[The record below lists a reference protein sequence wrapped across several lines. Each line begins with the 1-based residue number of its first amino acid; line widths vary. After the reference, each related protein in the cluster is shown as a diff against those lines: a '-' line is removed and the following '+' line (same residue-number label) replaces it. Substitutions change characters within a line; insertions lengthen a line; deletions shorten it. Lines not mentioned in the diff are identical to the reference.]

1 MQALLATF
9 SSVKSFSKRIMP
21 IRLRTTFL
29 MHLQSLKRHPK
40 PVGNKLD
47 RIKSLRRLKVPIEA
61 VVDIGVQTATH
72 ELIEAIPD
80 KPHFLFEPVPT
91 WYQAIKE
98 NYRCMKHTLYPIALS
113 NQSGFTWLI
122 QSSMHGD
129 GQVTHASIS
138 NARLTPDNQRIV
150 SCDQINVDRLDSFSA
165 DFPANYLLKIDV
177 DGQELN
183 VLEGAS
189 GCIDKASIIIIEADY
204 SSVSHR
210 ALFVEGFG
218 FQLIDIIDRGMYGEV
233 LWQCDLVFIRND
245 LMNESLRPPMFDRQ
259 HWHPIP

>member
-1 MQALLATF
+1 
-9 SSVKSFSKRIMP
+9 MP
-21 IRLRTTFL
+21 GRLRTAFR
-29 MHLQSLKRHPK
+29 MHLQSLKRYPK
-40 PVGNKLD
+40 PVANKLD

-72 ELIEAIPD
+72 ELIKSIPD
-80 KPHFLFEPVPT
+80 KPHFLFEPVPN
-91 WYQAIKE
+91 WHQAIKE
-98 NYRCMKHTLYPIALS
+98 NYSGIKHSLYPIALS

-122 QSSMHGD
+122 QTSMHSD
-129 GQVTHASIS
+129 GRPTHASIS
-138 NARLTPDNQRIV
+138 NTRLTPDNQRIV
-150 SCDQINVDRLDSFSA
+150 SCDQIGVDRLDSFSA
-165 DFPANYLLKIDV
+165 DLPTNYLLKIDV

-210 ALFVEGFG
+210 ALFIEGFG
-218 FQLIDIIDRGMYGEV
+218 FQLIDIIDRVMYGEV

-245 LMNESLRPPMFDRQ
+245 LINETLRPPMFDRR